1 MTKEDFKKAKD
12 DVEMILTQFRDF
24 VQSNRPQL
32 NVADV
37 ATGETWFGEAALA
50 KGLCDEI
57 KTVDDILLHYVNDL
71 KYNVYQLTYKPPP
84 DLPQGLSGL
93 LPTSSLEDNSMGQ
106 RLIQWL
112 VSSIAK
118 QVSLYMKQEID
129 TSLEKR
135 YMARDNTADEVKIKD

>member
-93 LPTSSLEDNSMGQ
+93 LPLSL
-106 RLIQWL
+106 IH
-112 VSSIAK
+112 I
-118 QVSLYMKQEID
+118 
-129 TSLEKR
+129 
-135 YMARDNTADEVKIKD
+135 